1 MIRVRFAP
9 SPTGK
14 LHAGNARIAL
24 MNYLFARKHGGE
36 FMLRMDDTD
45 TERSRPE
52 YAEAIKRDLAWLGI
66 ETDIYEAQSN
76 RYPRYTEMQEKLI
89 ANGRLYACYETAE
102 ELELKRKILLGQN
115 KPPLYDR
122 AALSLTEA
130 QIADYKAEGRKPHYR
145 FKLDSSVMAWHD
157 MAKGKQAFAPDNLS
171 DPVLIRADG
180 NPLFTFTTVV
190 DDIDFAITHIIRGD
204 DHISNTAL
212 QVQIFTAMLQAM
224 GKDDFTLPQF
234 AHLPLITNHEGKNFS
249 KRDDAI
255 SLEKM
260 REQQGVESLT
270 LAAALIRMGTATA
283 ADGTETLASLAE
295 NFDPSAYGK
304 APPRFGLD
312 DIREL
317 NAKILHH
324 TEFDAVRER
333 LAALHSD
340 AVSEEFWQMARQNI
354 TYFTEVK
361 DWANICFGE
370 IETQIAAEDKEMLA
384 HAITILPNPITSDNA
399 GAWVKQTGKDTERK
413 GKALFMPLRL
423 ALTGLSHGPELREL
437 LPLIGYDRAVER
449 LMESV

>member
-24 MNYLFARKHGGE
+24 MNFLFARKHGGE

-45 TERSRPE
+45 SERSRPE
-52 YAEAIKRDLAWLGI
+52 FAEAIKRDLAWLGI

-76 RYPRYTEMQEKLI
+76 RYPRYREMQEKLI
-89 ANGRLYACYETAE
+89 ENGRLYACYETAE

-122 AALSLTEA
+122 AALALTEA
-130 QIADYKAEGRKPHYR
+130 QINDYHAEGRKPHYR
-145 FKLDSSVMAWHD
+145 FKLDSTDMVWQD
-157 MAKGKQAFAPDNLS
+157 MAKGKQVFTADNLS

-190 DDIDFAITHIIRGD
+190 DDIDFTISHIIRGD

-224 GKDDFTLPQF
+224 GNDTFAIPQF

-260 REQQGVESLT
+260 RENQGVEPLT

-283 ADGTETLASLAE
+283 ADGSETLASLAE
-295 NFDPSAYGK
+295 HFNPSAYGK

-312 DIREL
+312 DIKEL

-324 TEFDAVRER
+324 TEFDAVKAR
-333 LAALHSD
+333 LAEINPN
-340 AVSEEFWQMARQNI
+340 AVHQDFWHIARQNI
-354 TYFTEVK
+354 TYFTEVAE
-361 DWANICFGE
+361 WAQICFGE
-370 IETQIAAEDKEMLA
+370 IATNIAPEDKEMLA
-384 HAITILPNPITSDNA
+384 YAKTILPNPITAESVP
-399 GAWVKQTGKDTERK
+399 AWVKQVGMDTDRK

-423 ALTGLSHGPELREL
+423 ALTGISHGPELREL
-437 LPLIGYDRAVER
+437 LPLIGYDRVVKR
-449 LMESV
+449 LGH